1 MTSVTPYLTVPG
13 VARLVE
19 FLEKAF
25 GATVEE
31 RMDGPNGV
39 VMHAQVRIRGS
50 AVMMGEASEQWKSMP
65 GQIYMY
71 VEDMDD
77 LYKSAMAAGGV
88 SVREPRDEFYGDR
101 VGAVKDPSGNIWW
114 IATHK
119 EDVPD
124 EEMMRRMKEAR
135 PQ

>member
-1 MTSVTPYLTVPG
+1 
-13 VARLVE
+13 
-19 FLEKAF
+19 
-25 GATVEE
+25 
-31 RMDGPNGV
+31 MDGPNGV